1 MIIECINCNKKFEV
15 NSDLIP
21 DTGRTIQCGSC
32 NHTWFYKKK
41 DISISETSKIEIYS
55 KKNPE
60 SKKQKNLEN
69 FSIKSKKSPNNL
81 NKTLIK
87 KNDKNSA
94 LIKYQKKSNFTF
106 GNFLSLIV
114 VLMITFIAIIVIID
128 TFKSPLYNI
137 FPKLELI
144 LTSFYEVLKDIE
156 LFLRDLF

>member
-81 NKTLIK
+81 NETLIN

>member
-60 SKKQKNLEN
+60 IKKQKNLEN

-81 NKTLIK
+81 NETLIN

-144 LTSFYEVLKDIE
+144 LISLYEVLRDIQLFVKDI
-156 LFLRDLF
+156 F

>member
-81 NKTLIK
+81 NETLIN

-144 LTSFYEVLKDIE
+144 LISLYEVLRDIQLFVKDI
-156 LFLRDLF
+156 F

>member
-81 NKTLIK
+81 NETLIN

-144 LTSFYEVLKDIE
+144 LISLYEVLRDIK
-156 LFLRDLF
+156 LFVKDLF

>member
-32 NHTWFYKKK
+32 NHTWFYNKK

-81 NKTLIK
+81 NETLIN

>member
-21 DTGRTIQCGSC
+21 DKGRTIQCGSC
-32 NHTWFYKKK
+32 NHIWFYKK
-41 DISISETSKIEIYS
+41 DISISETPKIEIYS
-55 KKNPE
+55 EKNPE
-60 SKKQKNLEN
+60 KQKNIEN
-69 FSIKSKKSPNNL
+69 FSIKSKKSLNNQNNVL
-81 NKTLIK
+81 NK
-87 KNDKNSA
+87 KNDNTSA
-94 LIKYQKKSNFTF
+94 LIKYEKKSSFTF
-106 GNFLSLIV
+106 VNFLSFVIVLI
-114 VLMITFIAIIVIID
+114 ITFIAFIIVID